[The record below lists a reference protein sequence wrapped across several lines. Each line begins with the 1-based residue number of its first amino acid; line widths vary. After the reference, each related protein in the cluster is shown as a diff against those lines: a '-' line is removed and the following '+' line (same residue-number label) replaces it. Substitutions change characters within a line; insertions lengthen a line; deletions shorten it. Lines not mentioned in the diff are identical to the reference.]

1 MRKLKILYTS
11 DVHGYLFPTNYA
23 STDVLPQGLFKLEA
37 AFRRDGNTLIIDGGD
52 MLQGSPFAA
61 YVAREKPRPHPCAQA
76 MNLGG
81 YQYVALGNH
90 DFNMGLEALGAYLQD
105 LHATLP
111 VLQYPRP
118 RGKAAHP
125 PMGRACACRT
135 ACAWASSEPVR
146 PLCAAGRSRK
156 RWRCSRSTSP
166 FPAVRRALESAA
178 GGGCKGARLPRRL

>member
-37 AFRRDGNTLIIDGGD
+37 AFRPDGNTLIIDGGD

-61 YVAREKPRPHPCAQA
+61 YIAREKPRPHPCAQA

-105 LHATLP
+105 LNAICLCCNIRDRAESCP
-111 VLQYPRP
+111 S
-118 RGKAAHP
+118 AHGP
-125 PMGRACACRT
+125 CMCLRT
-135 ACAWASSEPVR
+135 ACAWDSSEPVR
-146 PLCAAGRSRK
+146 PLSAAGRSRK
-156 RWRCSRSTSP
+156 QWRNSRSTSP
-166 FPAVRRALESAA
+166 FPPFAA
-178 GGGCKGARLPRRL
+178 P

>member
-61 YVAREKPRPHPCAQA
+61 YIAREKPRPHPCAQA

-90 DFNMGLEALGAYLQD
+90 DFNMGLEALGAYLHGSGRD
-105 LHATLP
+105 LP
-111 VLQYPRP
+111 VLQYPRS
-118 RGKAAHP
+118 RGQSCPSAHGP
-125 PMGRACACRT
+125 CTRLRT
-135 ACAWASSEPVR
+135 ACAWGSSEPVR
-146 PLCAAGRSRK
+146 PLSAAGRSRK
-156 RWRCSRSTSP
+156 QWRNSRSTSRFPP
-166 FPAVRRALESAA
+166 FAA
-178 GGGCKGARLPRRL
+178 R